1 MTREVGKIALF
12 LPALRS
18 GGAGRVMINLAR
30 GFTDLGLDAE
40 IVITKGIGSFLDVVP
55 DGIQVVS
62 LGGETGRLPALAFH
76 NYLRRARPSHIL
88 STVFGANT
96 TAPWVTRLSGL
107 RARVVVH
114 QETTLTEFELKGWR
128 YKRPLRLPRMRLNY
142 RLADAVLVNSA
153 GSAADLV
160 RHRVVRPERIRV
172 VPNPVYEPEMES
184 LAGAAAGHPWL
195 DEKAGPVLVGAGRL
209 GFTKDYETPI
219 RALAR
224 VREQLPARLVILGE
238 GPDLA
243 PLRALA
249 AELGLADAVAFPGFL
264 ANPHAVLARA
274 DLFVHSARW
283 EGFGNVLVE
292 ALAAGTPVV
301 ATLCPGGPREIL
313 REGEYGRLVP
323 VRDPAA
329 MAEAILATLATPPDP
344 APLVAHARRFSIA
357 EVAPRFL
364 AVLRGDGDAADV
376 YRPQ

>member
-1 MTREVGKIALF
+1 M
-12 LPALRS
+12 
-18 GGAGRVMINLAR
+18 
-30 GFTDLGLDAE
+30 
-40 IVITKGIGSFLDVVP
+40 
-55 DGIQVVS
+55 
-62 LGGETGRLPALAFH
+62 
-76 NYLRRARPSHIL
+76 
-88 STVFGANT
+88 FGANT
-96 TAPWVTRLSGL
+96 TAPWVTRLSGH

-128 YKRPLRLPRMRLNY
+128 YKRPLRLPKMRLNY
-142 RLADAVLVNSA
+142 RLADAVLVNSS

-160 RHRVVRPERIRV
+160 RHRVARPEWIRI
-172 VPNPVYEPEMES
+172 VPNPVYEPEMEA
-184 LAGAAAGHPWL
+184 LAGAPAGHPWL
-195 DEKAGPVLVGAGRL
+195 DEKASPVLVGAGRL
-209 GFTKDYETPI
+209 GLTKDYETTI

-243 PLRALA
+243 RLRALA

-264 ANPHAVLARA
+264 ANPHAILARA
-274 DLFVHSARW
+274 DCFVHSARW

-329 MAEAILATLATPPDP
+329 MAEAILATLAAPPDP
-344 APLVAHARRFSIA
+344 APLIAHAQRFSIA

-364 AVLRGDGDAADV
+364 AVLRGEGDEEDV
-376 YRPQ
+376 YRPR